1 MQVGMTLPV
10 IEPGF
15 NREILRQWAEF
26 IDRGPFSSL
35 AAGER
40 MAFPN
45 PELMTALAAC
55 AAWTERVRLATTV
68 IVAQLHNPLMLA
80 KQLATIDVISNGRLT
95 VGLGVGGRLD
105 DYRAV
110 GAEFSLRTQAELGR
124 RADLLRRVWAGEKV
138 IDELLRPVEPAPV
151 QSGGPILLAG
161 AQGPKSIRAAAQW
174 ADGITGFSFGAD
186 PDDIAQTAALARQAW
201 QDAGKPAPKLVFGFW
216 YRFGPNA
223 RDQMATHLRR
233 YFNWLPGDEVE
244 AMLPKV
250 GFTGSEAEFRELLNR
265 LEALGID
272 EVLPIPTSWELD
284 QVERVAALIGPVI
297 DERR

>member
-15 NREILRQWAEF
+15 NRDILQRWAVT

-40 MAFPN
+40 VAFPN

-55 AAWTERVRLATTV
+55 AAWTERVRLSTTV

-80 KQLATIDVISNGRLT
+80 KQLATIDILSNGRLT

-105 DYRAV
+105 DYRAA
-110 GAEFSLRTQAELGR
+110 GADFSLRTQAELSE
-124 RADLLRRVWAGEKV
+124 RAALLRRVWAGEKV
-138 IDELLRPVEPAPV
+138 VDELLRPVEPAPV
-151 QSGGPILLAG
+151 QRGGPPLLAG

-186 PDDIAQTAALARQAW
+186 PRDIEQTVALARTAW
-201 QDAGKPAPKLVFGFW
+201 QEAGRPAPRLVFGFW
-216 YRFGPNA
+216 YRFGGDA
-223 RDQMATHLRR
+223 REQMATHLRR
-233 YFNWLPGDEVE
+233 YFNWIPAAEVE
-244 AMLPKV
+244 AMLPAV
-250 GFTGSEAEFRELLNR
+250 GFTGSEAQFKTLLGQ
-265 LEALGID
+265 LDALGVD
-272 EVLPIPTSWELD
+272 EVLPIPTSWDLD
-284 QVERVAALIGPVI
+284 QVERVAALL
-297 DERR
+297 